1 MRTYAEVCMDYAKDA
16 LKCGHL
22 SGPETADMRIIQTL
36 ANRLHKAI
44 GNLNRS
50 QQPTDWD
57 LAVELEKIPGKDETD
72 EQPECGAW

>member
-1 MRTYAEVCMDYAKDA
+1 MRTYAEVCMDYAKEA
-16 LKCGHL
+16 IEAGQL

-57 LAVELEKIPGKDETD
+57 LALELEKVPGNEGID
-72 EQPECGAW
+72 EQAECGAW